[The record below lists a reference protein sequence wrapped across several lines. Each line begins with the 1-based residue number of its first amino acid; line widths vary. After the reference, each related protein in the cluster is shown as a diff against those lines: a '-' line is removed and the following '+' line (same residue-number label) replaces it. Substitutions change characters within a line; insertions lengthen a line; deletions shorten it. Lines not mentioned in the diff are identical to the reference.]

1 MHISFFKDKDRF
13 PYVVAHIVVLAEDEK
28 ERELLKNVTDEN
40 PNGLKK
46 VIRDFI
52 TYTTDIKTQEKKL
65 SMTKDDIIELIK
77 NAAREIESWPKWRPS
92 FCGVESNYCRA
103 IIDLYKLIRTEEE
116 YKTVLKRIEDL
127 IDIDPQQ
134 GTDLADE
141 LDLLSLLINRY
152 EYEKDNNHM
161 PYTINDLKCCGNCSY
176 RSVNVSVDGDE
187 EYCIKGNLLSSWG
200 KCTNWKYNGLNGV
213 Q

>member
-1 MHISFFKDKDRF
+1 MHISFFNDKDRF
-13 PYVVAHIVVLAEDEK
+13 PHVVAHIVVLAEDEK

-65 SMTKDDIIELIK
+65 SMTKDDIIESIK
-77 NAAREIESWPKWRPS
+77 NAVKEIESWPKWKPS
-92 FCGVESNYCRA
+92 FCGIESNYCRA

-127 IDIDPQQ
+127 IDIDPKQ

-152 EYEKDNNHM
+152 EYEKDNM

-176 RSVNVSVDGDE
+176 RSCIDNGDVYNE
-187 EYCIKGNLLSSWG
+187 HCIEGKLLSSWD
-200 KCTNWKYNGLNGV
+200 KCADWKYNGLNGV